1 MSIKG
6 LGDASGDSPGR
17 LNISACVILLGLLVP
32 TIQNQ
37 ELVSEGLILQNQVAM
52 RHERASEAAEHR
64 QNQAE
69 HGEIS
74 LIIVIF
80 ESTTSR
86 QMEFSLTTIRS
97 YRVV

>member
-1 MSIKG
+1 
-6 LGDASGDSPGR
+6 
-17 LNISACVILLGLLVP
+17 VGLLVP

-37 ELVSEGLILQNQVAM
+37 ELVAEGQILKNQVAT
-52 RHERASEAAEHR
+52 RHERASEGADYR

-80 ESTTSR
+80 EVGLEDCVQESSAEVDHSVQTSS
-86 QMEFSLTTIRS
+86 EL
-97 YRVV
+97 